1 VKRLAFCLLS
11 LVFAPGCALAQIYST
26 TQLLQEGNKAY
37 PSDCIR
43 GSNYLFAYLQRDPKP
58 LSWTQKADIEDKI
71 AACTND
77 WAGNEGKF
85 DESRAAAE
93 KRCNAYAAV
102 AVGQYHASE
111 KTGCDDGQ
119 GGWHDDFDE
128 HYQWCLTADPKVV
141 MSETRRRQVYLNKC
155 AH

>member
-1 VKRLAFCLLS
+1 VKRLICLLA
-11 LVFAPGCALAQIYST
+11 LVLAPGCALAQVYSDA
-26 TQLLQEGNKAY
+26 QLLHEGNRAY
-37 PSDCIR
+37 PHDCIR
-43 GSNYLFAYLQRDPKP
+43 GSNYLFAYLQRGPQ

-71 AACTND
+71 ANCTND
-77 WAGNEGKF
+77 WAGNDSKF
-85 DESRAAAE
+85 DASAGAAQ

-119 GGWHDDFDE
+119 GGWHDDFNE

-141 MSETRRRQVYLNKC
+141 LSETRRRQVYLNKC
-155 AH
+155 AR